1 MREKSIRVFLV
12 DDQVLMRR
20 GLRKLLEVEE
30 GIDVVGEAADGA
42 EALRLIP
49 QTKPEVAL
57 VDARMPKMDGIEL
70 IRRLSE
76 EHPRVAAIVLTT
88 FDDDEYVFRGL
99 KAGAKGYLL
108 KDTPPEELV
117 SAIEKAS
124 RDETVLGGQ
133 IAARVISELRRMT
146 DSLERTPRPEDDVL
160 SGRRWRSRSSWARA
174 LPTGRYPSPLHHRR
188 NRQEPHLEDPQEAGS
203 QGSHPTSALR
213 RRTGMDEARP
223 IAGTSISRSG
233 LMLPDGLRTGPHY
246 EIAGV

>member
-76 EHPRVAAIVLTT
+76 EHPRVAVIVLTT
-88 FDDDEYVFRGL
+88 FDDDEYVFGGL

-146 DSLERTPRPEDDVL
+146 DPLERTPRPEDDVL
-160 SGRRWRSRSSWARA
+160 SGREVEVAKLVGA
-174 LPTGRYPSPLHHRR
+174 GAT
-188 NRQEPHLEDPQEAGS
+188 NREISLRLYITEGTVKNHISKILRKL
-203 QGSHPTSALR
+203 ALR
-213 RRTGMDEARP
+213 DRTQLALYAVERGWTKRARSP
-223 IAGTSISRSG
+223 EPPSAG
-233 LMLPDGLRTGPHY
+233 H
-246 EIAGV
+246 A

>member
-76 EHPRVAAIVLTT
+76 EHPRVAVIVLTT
-88 FDDDEYVFRGL
+88 FDDDEYVFGGL
-99 KAGAKGYLL
+99 
-108 KDTPPEELV
+108 
-117 SAIEKAS
+117 
-124 RDETVLGGQ
+124 
-133 IAARVISELRRMT
+133 
-146 DSLERTPRPEDDVL
+146 
-160 SGRRWRSRSSWARA
+160 
-174 LPTGRYPSPLHHRR
+174 
-188 NRQEPHLEDPQEAGS
+188 
-203 QGSHPTSALR
+203 
-213 RRTGMDEARP
+213 
-223 IAGTSISRSG
+223 
-233 LMLPDGLRTGPHY
+233 
-246 EIAGV
+246 

>member
-1 MREKSIRVFLV
+1 MREKPIRVFVV

-30 GIDVVGEAADGA
+30 VIEVVGEAADGV
-42 EALRLIP
+42 EALRLISR
-49 QTKPEVAL
+49 TRPEVAL

-88 FDDDEYVFRGL
+88 FDDDEYVFGGL

-133 IAARVISELRRMT
+133 IAARVISELRRT
-146 DSLERTPRPEDDVL
+146 TTP
-160 SGRRWRSRSSWARA
+160 SGAPRAPKTRSSPGGRWRSRSSWARA
-174 LPTGRYPSPLHHRR
+174 PPTVR
-188 NRQEPHLEDPQEAGS
+188 
-203 QGSHPTSALR
+203 
-213 RRTGMDEARP
+213 
-223 IAGTSISRSG
+223 
-233 LMLPDGLRTGPHY
+233 
-246 EIAGV
+246 

>member
-30 GIDVVGEAADGA
+30 GIEVVGEAADGV

-49 QTKPEVAL
+49 QTRPEVAL

-88 FDDDEYVFRGL
+88 FDDDEYVFGGL

-108 KDTPPEELV
+108 TDTPPEELV

-124 RDETVLGGQ
+124 RDETVLAGQ
-133 IAARVISELRRMT
+133 IAARVVSELRRTT
-146 DSLERTPRPEDDVL
+146 DPVGRTQDDLL
-160 SGRRWRSRSSWARA
+160 SGREVEVAKLVGA
-174 LPTGRYPSPLHHRR
+174 GAT
-188 NRQEPHLEDPQEAGS
+188 NREI
-203 QGSHPTSALR
+203 ALR
-213 RRTGMDEARP
+213 LYISEGTVKNHISKILRKLDLRDRTQLALYAVERGWTKRARSP
-223 IAGTSISRSG
+223 GPPSG
-233 LMLPDGLRTGPHY
+233 GR
-246 EIAGV
+246 A